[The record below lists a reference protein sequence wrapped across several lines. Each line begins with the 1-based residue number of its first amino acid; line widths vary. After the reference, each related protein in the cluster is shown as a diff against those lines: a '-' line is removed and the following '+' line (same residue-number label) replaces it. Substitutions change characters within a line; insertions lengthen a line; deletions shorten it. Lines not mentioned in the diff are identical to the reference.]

1 MSSCF
6 PEGAAVKPKRDNR
19 NLKEKMAMAFN
30 IAFYGAG
37 REAQPYLQALARRAD
52 VSLTAVCDPDRR
64 AAEQTAA
71 GWGAQ
76 VFPSYEAMLQA
87 VRPDALWVCL
97 PRELHGEILGKAA
110 QLSIPFFVEPPG
122 ALDYERARLQGRL
135 IQQANLVTTV
145 GFSGRYADVAQEA
158 RQYLGANPIP
168 LALGWWLCQPE
179 HRSINSAEH
188 LLWTQACRLV
198 DALRF
203 FCGEVNRVRALTA
216 GAGTS
221 EGGLI
226 IQLEFAGSTVGVL
239 ACTTF
244 ARPEP
249 RIELE
254 LMGEGWSLA
263 LGEDLTSLRLA
274 ERDKTTILRCLNV
287 PAADQVTAFLAAVA
301 AKNPAAVASGYA
313 DALRTLAVCH
323 AAVVSAREARPVT
336 VAEIETT
343 SA

>member
-1 MSSCF
+1 
-6 PEGAAVKPKRDNR
+6 
-19 NLKEKMAMAFN
+19 MAFH

-52 VSLTAVCDPDRR
+52 VTVTAVCDPDRR

-76 VFPSYEAMLQA
+76 VFADYETMLPA
-87 VRPDALWVCL
+87 VQPDALWVCL
-97 PRELHGEILGKAA
+97 PPHLQGEVLPKAA
-110 QLSIPFFVEPPG
+110 ELRIPFFVEPPG
-122 ALDYERARLQGRL
+122 ALDYERARLISRL
-135 IQQANLVTTV
+135 VQQAKLVTTV
-145 GFSGRYADVAQEA
+145 AFCGRYADVVQEA

-179 HRSINSAEH
+179 DPGSDSAER

-198 DALRF
+198 DTLRF
-203 FCGEVNRVRALTA
+203 FCGEVNRVRTLAT

-221 EGGLI
+221 AGGLV
-226 IQLEFAGSTVGVL
+226 IQLEFAGGTVGVL
-239 ACTTF
+239 TCTTF

-254 LMGEGWSLA
+254 LMGEGWSLC

-287 PAADQVTAFLAAVA
+287 PAADHVAAFLAAVA
-301 AKNPAAVASGYA
+301 TKNPAAVASGYA
-313 DALRTLAVCH
+313 DALLTLAVCY
-323 AAVVSAREARPVT
+323 AATRSAREARSIDL
-336 VAEIETT
+336 AEIEQGEW
-343 SA
+343 